1 MIAVVQRVAWAK
13 VEVAGSIVGEIGP
26 GLLVLASVYAGE
38 TPDEIA
44 WTANKLVSLRIFR
57 NGDKHFDLDVRDA
70 RGAVLLVSNFTVAAA
85 TRRGRRPSFD
95 TAAPPDEGRAGF
107 ARFVD
112 AVRQLGVPVATGE
125 FGADMLVSSAN
136 DGPATFIID
145 TRSEERRGESP
156 PASAR

>member
-13 VEVAGSIVGEIGP
+13 VEVAGRVVGEIGP

-44 WTANKLVSLRIFR
+44 WTASKLVSLRIFR
-57 NGDKHFDLDVRDA
+57 SGDKHFDVDVRDA
-70 RGAVLLVSNFTVAAA
+70 GGSILLVSNFTVAAA

-95 TAAPPDEGRAGF
+95 RAAPPEAGRRGF
-107 ARFVD
+107 DAFVE
-112 AVRQLGVPVATGE
+112 AVRKLGLSVATGE

-136 DGPATFIID
+136 DGPATFIVD
-145 TRSEERRGESP
+145 SRDED
-156 PASAR
+156 